1 MVRIRREKKKK
12 FISAI
17 LVISVC
23 ICGVAIFPG
32 ADARAITLEEVRAQ
46 RELLQQQKASI
57 MLMLEVPSFI
67 VYLLPRLQALLLKT
81 LLVLTEIY
89 V

>member
-1 MVRIRREKKKK
+1 MDRIRREKKKK

-46 RELLQQQKASI
+46 RELLQQQKAENDRQISS
-57 MLMLEVPSFI
+57 LTKDKQN
-67 VYLLPRLQALLLKT
+67 LQNA
-81 LLVLTEIY
+81 
-89 V
+89 